1 MPISDMTQVLTCQQ
15 QQSLL
20 SSNPPKYLLELPA
33 LKMITSQIQ
42 ECIVLFNRALAAMND
57 RGALEVGSSAEI
69 ANVLDGNL
77 WEHMMQL
84 RLDS

>member
-1 MPISDMTQVLTCQQ
+1 MPISDTTQVLTCQQ

-33 LKMITSQIQ
+33 LKMMTGQVQ

-57 RGALEVGSSAEI
+57 RGALKVGSSMEMGK
-69 ANVLDGNL
+69 VLDGNL

-84 RLDS
+84 QLDS